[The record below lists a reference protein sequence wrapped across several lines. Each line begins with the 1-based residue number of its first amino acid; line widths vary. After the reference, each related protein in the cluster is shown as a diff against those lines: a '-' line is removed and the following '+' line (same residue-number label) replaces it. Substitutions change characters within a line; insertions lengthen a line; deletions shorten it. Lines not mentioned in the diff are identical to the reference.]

1 MSISPTSKGW
11 IPKYFSIIHDYEAV
25 LNQFPRTFLSPEELM
40 YAFLQPTGFLYGH
53 PVDFIFL
60 ENDFLNKFTYDE
72 SFKVLLL
79 EGLVLVDYIN
89 HGKTTTN
96 HLDETIQRFIDFY
109 EKTELERAKKG
120 WLDFSRMNAYEKLER
135 IISQRVEIK
144 GNLTSRIVTSYLYNS
159 LLFHDLMLYQ
169 EYLNGVEPT
178 SLRLK
183 RSEILL
189 DLIKIISLAAKADGT
204 ISEEEKGVFKVFMA
218 SANLDSQRKAIA
230 TEFFENGKG
239 LNDVDFKYE
248 NSWLLKRYILEMA
261 ILTIWSNQ
269 NITENELTFLNQ
281 LTEKLG
287 LSEEDKD
294 TSFAAIQGFMLASQD
309 KSIIFK
315 GNKSFDLILNG
326 TTQRWVKLLSRNKD
340 KLAAELQQSKELVSL
355 IAKSTHS
362 ELNTEEKEK
371 VKTQFYDIAKTIPSL
386 ALFMLPGGTLI
397 LPIILKLIPDLIPS
411 AFQPN
416 RVEKEENKKE

>member
-1 MSISPTSKGW
+1 
-11 IPKYFSIIHDYEAV
+11 
-25 LNQFPRTFLSPEELM
+25 
-40 YAFLQPTGFLYGH
+40 
-53 PVDFIFL
+53 
-60 ENDFLNKFTYDE
+60 
-72 SFKVLLL
+72 
-79 EGLVLVDYIN
+79 
-89 HGKTTTN
+89 
-96 HLDETIQRFIDFY
+96 
-109 EKTELERAKKG
+109 
-120 WLDFSRMNAYEKLER
+120 MNAYEKLER